1 MAEKLLDQFKGY
13 LILEQSC
20 PKCPAK
26 RVKGTTFRRNSCQLH
41 VLGNNP
47 AGRTRVK
54 RADHSRM
61 AQEDIRKRGIRA
73 AIENIIRNRV
83 PAFCFQWKGQRF
95 TSFVLNQ
102 TNFPRPPINATQ
114 FQPNNVTGP
123 QTALRSQYIALS
135 GGEWC

>member
-73 AIENIIRNRV
+73 AIE
-83 PAFCFQWKGQRF
+83 
-95 TSFVLNQ
+95 
-102 TNFPRPPINATQ
+102 
-114 FQPNNVTGP
+114 
-123 QTALRSQYIALS
+123 LS
-135 GGEWC
+135 LIHI